1 MFRHRIDIQ
10 KRTRVFDGEG
20 YIYDWAT
27 IDTVWAHISPVSAK
41 ERLEWQKLDVT
52 VTHKISLRP
61 YPGIDR
67 VDHRLKFRGRV
78 FTIVSILNPKEMG
91 RRLDLIC
98 NEGA

>member
-10 KRTRVFDGEG
+10 KRTRIFDGEG

-27 IDTVWAHISPVSAK
+27 VDTVWASISPVSAR
-41 ERLEWQKLDVT
+41 ERLEWQKLDVE

-67 VDHRLKFRGRV
+67 IDHRLEFKDRV
-78 FTIVSILNPKEMG
+78 FTIVSILNPHELG

-98 NEGA
+98 TEEG